1 LILVVEDE
9 PALADSIGYSLER
22 EGFRVATAFDGE
34 RAIQRFRADP
44 PALVLLDLMLPRFMG
59 IDVCRIL
66 RAESTVPII
75 VVTAKDSEADKV
87 AALEIGADDYMTKPF
102 SMRELMARVRANLRR
117 TGMVAKVPT
126 GGATELLRG
135 GPVEMDVA
143 RHLVHVR
150 REAIDLP
157 PKEFDLL
164 KALLLGRGRLRTR
177 AYLISEVWGED
188 YFGDTKTLDVHVKRL
203 RQKIEPDP
211 HNPAYVV
218 TVRGLGYRFID
229 ATVADATPGRARST
243 S

>member
-1 LILVVEDE
+1 
-9 PALADSIGYSLER
+9 
-22 EGFRVATAFDGE
+22 
-34 RAIQRFRADP
+34 
-44 PALVLLDLMLPRFMG
+44 MG

-87 AALEIGADDYMTKPF
+87 AALEIGADDYVTKPF
-102 SMRELMARVRANLRR
+102 SMRELMARVRTNLRR
-117 TGMVAKVPT
+117 AGMVAKTPVV
-126 GGATELLRG
+126 GGDLLTG

-143 RHLVHVR
+143 RHVVR
-150 REAIDLP
+150 VRGEIVDLP

-164 KALLLGRGRLRTR
+164 KAMLLGRGRLRTR
-177 AYLISEVWGED
+177 AYLISEVWGHD

-211 HNPAYVV
+211 HDPEHLL

-229 ATVADATPGRARST
+229 QMPGNKGST
-243 S
+243 RL